1 MDTLPTELLL
11 HILSH
16 LDVPPPSV
24 TRFSHEPSI
33 LLTTSKSI
41 PLKSLRLTSHRF
53 HALTTP
59 ILFQNCVLSLDRA
72 LLLLPIDARTL
83 DAMQAA
89 LKTLS
94 PHELAVYIS
103 MRAKLDATQPGAYQE
118 EFDTVM
124 LEFVDV
130 KPGDKW
136 MEQSGRASW
145 VPRLPPQFREM
156 EKFLRDHNLRHKVD
170 SLVVVAQRDYEPDF
184 GYSTNTVDGRMY
196 TYHAVQDLWK
206 SVFTLLNPERVVV
219 AAPPGT
225 LATLT
230 ETSTLSSDGWA
241 FEMFCHYLEL
251 RQDRPKKL
259 ESEMKAEEL
268 ALQRPDGYVLGT
280 GPVTGDRS
288 SLLIYAR
295 PWTHIGYNEGN
306 SVPVYST
313 YEYHLKQT
321 PKVLYLVLARL
332 GKETCCYVRSLTFV
346 AIFPFSSHMRTML
359 RSMRKVPTLKQL
371 RVQLAPGKENN
382 ILTDR
387 IRMRKAQR
395 GDLWMELDGCYSKI
409 AEFLW
414 SMGQGA
420 EFRSDDGSIGC
431 GGKSF
436 QGSMKKMGDLHNL
449 ENPEEVVEWNENGA
463 GRWKRIDALNEATKG

>member
-1 MDTLPTELLL
+1 MVRKDTMNTLPTELLL

-33 LLTTSKSI
+33 LLTKAKST

-53 HALTTP
+53 HALATP
-59 ILFQNCVLSLDRA
+59 ILFRYCVLSLDHA
-72 LLLLPIDARTL
+72 PLLLPVDARTL

-89 LKTLS
+89 LETLS
-94 PHELAVYIS
+94 PHELGIYTR
-103 MRAKLDATQPGAYQE
+103 MRAKLDATQPGAYRE
-118 EFDTVM
+118 DFDTVM

-136 MEQSGRASW
+136 MEQSGRTSW
-145 VPRLPPQFREM
+145 VPRLPPHFREM
-156 EKFLRDHNLRHKVD
+156 ATFLGEHNLRHKVNG
-170 SLVVVAQRDYEPDF
+170 LVVVAQRDYEPDF
-184 GYSTNTVDGRMY
+184 GYSTTTVDGPMY
-196 TYHAVQDLWK
+196 TYHAVQDLWN
-206 SVFTLLNPERVVV
+206 SVFTLLDPERVVV

-241 FEMFCHYLEL
+241 FEMLCHYLEL
-251 RQDRPKKL
+251 RQDRPRR
-259 ESEMKAEEL
+259 SEREWKAEEL
-268 ALQRPDGYVLGT
+268 GFQGSKGYVLGA
-280 GPVTGDRS
+280 GPVIGDRRG
-288 SLLIYAR
+288 LLIYAR

-306 SVPVYST
+306 SLPVYST

-332 GKETCCYVRSLTFV
+332 GKEARCYVRSLTFV
-346 AIFPFSSHMRTML
+346 AVFPFSSHMRTML
-359 RSMRKVPTLKQL
+359 RSMGKVPTLKNL

-382 ILTDR
+382 VLTDKV
-387 IRMRKAQR
+387 RMRKAQR
-395 GDLWMELDGCYSKI
+395 GDLWMELDGCYSKL

-414 SMGQGA
+414 SL
-420 EFRSDDGSIGC
+420 EDGGHVQS
-431 GGKSF
+431 
-436 QGSMKKMGDLHNL
+436 
-449 ENPEEVVEWNENGA
+449 
-463 GRWKRIDALNEATKG
+463 